1 MKNVLLASFLFVLL
15 FSACRNVQ
23 LYNETTYPSEEDF
36 ATTDTLAFYL
46 EDLLWIPFGWSA
58 GLGFFNPEPNTF
70 NYNFRQE
77 APGGYAFEILSAMR
91 IATDNDIILDQTIH
105 AELNNIVLSEL
116 PGVFVLDSTSNRYWT
131 LKDQKQD
138 KLFISTADHPI
149 TLEIPVFDT
158 LQGRMEGF
166 FEGQLVNR
174 EDPSEVVTVTE
185 GRFSI
190 SF

>member
-1 MKNVLLASFLFVLL
+1 MKNVLLASSLLVLL

-23 LYNETTYPSEEDF
+23 LYNETTYPSEDDF
-36 ATTDTLAFYL
+36 ITTDTLAFYL
-46 EDLLWIPFGWSA
+46 EDLLWLPFGWSS
-58 GLGFFNPEPNTF
+58 GPGFFDPEPNTF
-70 NYNFRQE
+70 NYTFQQE
-77 APGGYAFEILSAMR
+77 EAGGYSFEISSAMR
-91 IATDNDIILDQTIH
+91 ISTDSEIILNQTIY
-105 AELNNIVLSEL
+105 AQLNNIDPSEL

-138 KLFISTADHPI
+138 KHYISTTDHSI

-174 EDPSEVVTVTE
+174 DAPSEVVNIRE
-185 GRFSI
+185 GRFSL